1 MMKYSEQGLYEI
13 LLQMGG
19 LNSGIIW
26 LTGVTLNTRSESLL
40 CPLCEHRTLLFKHE
54 NSLLPTDLRLQT
66 YSLSSLGC

>member
-26 LTGVTLNTRSESLL
+26 LTGVTLNIMSESSL
-40 CPLCEHRTLLFKHE
+40 CLCVSTLLFNHE